1 LNAQQHG
8 TDRIY
13 FIGNFLRAN
22 QVSCQRL
29 SYAIDYWSGSRCEAR
44 FLEHEGYF
52 GALGAFL
59 MSAKDPATTPSSAAA
74 SSSSS
79 SPTFPAKAAGNLA
92 TTTSSAASVAPTRFG
107 FEAATETARAD
118 WGTAGEAGSPPASP
132 VTATSSKA
140 DSPNPAAPDV
150 AAGAAAVGASA
161 GDFLPPVLRV
171 EGRDSGCE
179 LKKEGPEGAALVF

>member
-1 LNAQQHG
+1 MVVFACAYFENCSRPCLVFPATQVAYLNAQQHG

-22 QVSCQRL
+22 EVSCQRL

-59 MSAKDPATTPSSAAA
+59 MSAKDPASGTTPSPASA

-79 SPTFPAKAAGNLA
+79 SAAPASSSSPTSIPAANARASPKLTVDVKADSKGEEGA
-92 TTTSSAASVAPTRFG
+92 TAPSSPMTATSSNADSPRLASFPEPLSFDAASVA
-107 FEAATETARAD
+107 
-118 WGTAGEAGSPPASP
+118 ASL
-132 VTATSSKA
+132 
-140 DSPNPAAPDV
+140 AAP
-150 AAGAAAVGASA
+150 SS
-161 GDFLPPVLRV
+161 P
-171 EGRDSGCE
+171 
-179 LKKEGPEGAALVF
+179 